1 MAQTIT
7 FDELAAGVQSST
19 ALRTALDK
27 LAASLSTVGSA
38 GEGAQEVLQQL
49 QSGLRATA
57 AVTGKTVRSLVKFDE
72 INRLTAPKT
81 TAETSKTSS
90 ARSSGKTSG
99 SKTKKEE
106 APTVWQQT
114 LDALRG
120 AWASF
125 WEYLQRY
132 YAPAIAAWR
141 AAWEQIKTAALSIWE
156 PVRAAAVSLWQGTLA
171 PLGEYL
177 ATVFLPGVVNSF
189 SQAFAPIVGGVVS
202 TAVTALGGVFV
213 WLCGVVDGLLNT
225 VLLPGLGLLLT
236 VWQDMMTGITAAW
249 AAYGQPILDG
259 LALGVQNLCTL
270 LGTLWA
276 TVVQPVLAQFIALA
290 DQLWTEH
297 LKPLWDNLVLALGS
311 VLQLVLTVWN
321 TALMPLLNWLAATL
335 GPGVAQVFGAVGQAV
350 AAAVGVV
357 ADCVNAALLL
367 LGGLADFLTLTLQG
381 QWNAAWQAMA
391 QTVGAVWQNIVAT
404 VQNAVNA
411 VVGVVRSM
419 VQAISSAFS
428 SLAALGRGVFNG
440 LSAAAGNAAAALTG
454 SRVRFQVPALASGA
468 VIPPNREFL
477 ALLGDQ
483 RSGTNIEAPLDTIKQ
498 AFAETLAA
506 LGGGDG
512 QPINIYIGEE
522 LLDSVVANSQSR
534 RILRSGGR

>member
-1 MAQTIT
+1 
-7 FDELAAGVQSST
+7 
-19 ALRTALDK
+19 
-27 LAASLSTVGSA
+27 
-38 GEGAQEVLQQL
+38 
-49 QSGLRATA
+49 
-57 AVTGKTVRSLVKFDE
+57 
-72 INRLTAPKT
+72 
-81 TAETSKTSS
+81 
-90 ARSSGKTSG
+90 
-99 SKTKKEE
+99 
-106 APTVWQQT
+106 
-114 LDALRG
+114 
-120 AWASF
+120 
-125 WEYLQRY
+125 
-132 YAPAIAAWR
+132 
-141 AAWEQIKTAALSIWE
+141 
-156 PVRAAAVSLWQGTLA
+156 
-171 PLGEYL
+171 
-177 ATVFLPGVVNSF
+177 
-189 SQAFAPIVGGVVS
+189 
-202 TAVTALGGVFV
+202 
-213 WLCGVVDGLLNT
+213 
-225 VLLPGLGLLLT
+225 
-236 VWQDMMTGITAAW
+236 MMTGITAAW
-249 AAYGQPILDG
+249 AEYGQPILYG

-270 LGTLWA
+270 LGTLWT

-290 DQLWTEH
+290 DQLWADH

-335 GPGVAQVFGAVGQAV
+335 GPGVAQVCGVVGQAV
-350 AAAVGVV
+350 AAAVGIV
-357 ADCVNAALLL
+357 ADCLNVALLL
-367 LGGLADFLTLTLQG
+367 LRGLADFLTLTLQG

-391 QTVGAVWQNIVAT
+391 QTVGTVWQNIVAT

-411 VVGVVRSM
+411 VVGVVRGM
-419 VQAISSAFS
+419 VQAISAAFS

-534 RILRSGGR
+534 RMLRSGGR